1 MMFLRKNAF
10 DGIRPA
16 SLHGVDRGNF
26 ETQRRR
32 DAETQR
38 RGERREM
45 RGQKLC
51 VLSASAFLSFTQST
65 ASLNSAESSYA
76 QPVFIQL
83 SMNDGEDW
91 KDESEQL
98 RSPPPLTSRRRQC
111 DKASKEENLKR
122 GAAENAERC
131 AVKNSASSPPL
142 RFYPL
147 HNRRRA

>member
-26 ETQRRR
+26 
-32 DAETQR
+32 ETQR

-83 SMNDGEDW
+83 SMNDGE
-91 KDESEQL
+91 ELERRIRVASFL
-98 RSPPPLTSRRRQC
+98 RRCDLTS
-111 DKASKEENLKR
+111 
-122 GAAENAERC
+122 
-131 AVKNSASSPPL
+131 
-142 RFYPL
+142 
-147 HNRRRA
+147 